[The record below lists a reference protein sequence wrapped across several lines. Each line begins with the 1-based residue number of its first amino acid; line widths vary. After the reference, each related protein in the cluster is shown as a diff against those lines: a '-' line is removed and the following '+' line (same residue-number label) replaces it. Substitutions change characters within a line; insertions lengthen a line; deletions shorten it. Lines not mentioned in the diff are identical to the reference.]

1 MGRNEQGRFASG
13 QPELK
18 PGQPAS
24 CQQGPSMLQNEP
36 VRIPTLS
43 NCWKSRASMRS
54 ASQEHAQPGT
64 AKWLE
69 MEMEGCFGMHQAC
82 TYDVREPANCSSS
95 SMHVVHTHTQT
106 HTCSL
111 HPICDSRKVSRFQPL
126 VFRCASLPLPM
137 SPLLLLITPIHT
149 YHRESCL
156 RPCPRTDC

>member
-69 MEMEGCFGMHQAC
+69 MEMEGCFGMHQAFC
-82 TYDVREPANCSSS
+82 TQYVTLEKSQGSS
-95 SMHVVHTHTQT
+95 
-106 HTCSL
+106 
-111 HPICDSRKVSRFQPL
+111 
-126 VFRCASLPLPM
+126 
-137 SPLLLLITPIHT
+137 LLFSVALLFP
-149 YHRESCL
+149 S
-156 RPCPRTDC
+156 PCPPPTIDYTYTYLSSGVLSKTMPTD